1 MIKQI
6 GLQMWTLRDHMGTP
20 EGIRMAFRKMKEL
33 GYDGAQ
39 TAGCRIPYED
49 YARIAHEEGIEIWGT
64 HEEFEYMLDDIEKEI
79 RVHKIMGTSLM
90 GIGGFM
96 CNTAE
101 ETERFIEQ
109 ANRIADRIYEEG
121 MKFTYHNHSHAFT
134 KFPDGRRPIDM
145 LIEGLDPKK
154 TSFVLDTYWVQH
166 GGADIRYMME
176 KLAGRIDLIHLKDM
190 GKTREPDE
198 QFITEIG
205 NGNLWWEGIIHTA
218 EKIGVKYY
226 VVEQDVYPGD
236 PFDSIKISSDY
247 LHEHFMK

>member
-1 MIKQI
+1 MISVSHLSKTFESKSATVTALSDVSFEVEKGEIFGII
-6 GLQMWTLRDHMGTP
+6 GLSGAGKSTLVRCLNLLEKPD
-20 EGIRMAFRKMKEL
+20 EGK
-33 GYDGAQ
+33 
-39 TAGCRIPYED
+39 
-49 YARIAHEEGIEIWGT
+49 
-64 HEEFEYMLDDIEKEI
+64 
-79 RVHKIMGTSLM
+79 
-90 GIGGFM
+90 
-96 CNTAE
+96 
-101 ETERFIEQ
+101 
-109 ANRIADRIYEEG
+109 
-121 MKFTYHNHSHAFT
+121 
-134 KFPDGRRPIDM
+134 
-145 LIEGLDPKK
+145 IEGLDPKK